1 MHASMCVTWR
11 ARNRNQSQQVLWPS
25 WNWCMWCT
33 LNWIIINRQ
42 RGGCVPRWMWTF
54 DLLFPQHHKT
64 RRQLQML
71 FDCCLLHAS
80 QPKGLRR
87 WIETGNRLDELFQNK
102 DLMTHTEHYNCCFQR
117 SQDKQDSVILFL
129 YILKSLN
136 TALEIK
142 KQRTMTLF
150 FCCSPNA

>member
-1 MHASMCVTWR
+1 MRASMCGTWR
-11 ARNRNQSQQVLWPS
+11 ARNRNQSQHLWPC

-42 RGGCVPRWMWTF
+42 RGGCVPRWMRTF
-54 DLLFPQHHKT
+54 DLLSPQHHKT

-80 QPKGLRR
+80 QPKVSLNRDRKQTR
-87 WIETGNRLDELFQNK
+87 WVVLFQNK
-102 DLMTHTEHYNCCFQR
+102 DLMTHTEHYNSCWQ
-117 SQDKQDSVILFL
+117 SQNKHDSGFSLFV
-129 YILKSLN
+129 YTKIIKHN
-136 TALEIK
+136 IRHK